1 MKTVTFSIR
10 PLDDVMDDFAKTF
23 EAVRTGR
30 RLPKG
35 RREEVGFTS
44 IEAVRKFLTRERLA
58 LLRAIRTRRP
68 SSIYQLAKMVGR
80 DLKNVQEDIR
90 LLERHGLVRVTRHSR
105 GNRKV
110 KVPEVPFK
118 EITLRI
124 AI

>member
-90 LLERHGLVRVTRHSR
+90 LLERHGLVPVARHS
-105 GNRKV
+105 
-110 KVPEVPFK
+110 P
-118 EITLRI
+118 
-124 AI
+124 